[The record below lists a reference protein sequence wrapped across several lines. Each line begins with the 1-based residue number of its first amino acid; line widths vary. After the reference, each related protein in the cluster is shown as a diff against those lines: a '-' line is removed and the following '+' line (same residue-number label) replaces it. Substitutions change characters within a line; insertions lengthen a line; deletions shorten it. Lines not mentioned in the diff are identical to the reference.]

1 MRVCVCISVF
11 KSMKGH
17 SISEKLNTKI
27 HCALSY
33 YAIYMH
39 LTLFFHTTLLFSTV
53 GMTNDKEEV
62 LNSKLCVQMWY

>member
-1 MRVCVCISVF
+1 
-11 KSMKGH
+11 MKGH
-17 SISEKLNTKI
+17 SISEKLNTKT

-33 YAIYMH
+33 YAIYVH

-62 LNSKLCVQMWY
+62 LNSKLCV